1 MRKSEWFLEKGLNSD
16 ILYNGSTFHIQTED
30 WGFSNPFI
38 VTQVFQGGKV
48 VKLVKIPYTQ
58 LLPRTAVVD
67 PKTVRYALETQ
78 HHSIL
83 DMLVSGK
90 IF

>member
-1 MRKSEWFLEKGLNSD
+1 MEKGLNSD
-16 ILYNGSTFHIQTED
+16 ILYKGSTYHIQTED
-30 WGFSNPFI
+30 WGTANPFI
-38 VTQVFQGGKV
+38 VTQVFHGGKV
-48 VKLVKIPYTQ
+48 VKLVKIPYTKVIPPTQ
-58 LLPRTAVVD
+58 AVD

-83 DMLVSGK
+83 DLLVGGK

>member
-1 MRKSEWFLEKGLNSD
+1 MEKGINSD
-16 ILYNGSTFHIQTED
+16 ILYKGSTFHIQTED
-30 WGFSNPFI
+30 WGFSNPYI

-48 VKLVKIPYTQ
+48 VKLVKIPYSK
-58 LLPRTAVVD
+58 LLPKTSVVD
-67 PKTVRYALETQ
+67 SKTLRFALETQ

-83 DMLVSGK
+83 DLLVAGR